1 MLTARPMRRML
12 PVFVLLTLVTAGVY
26 GQVWNFGFIN
36 YDDPLYVTDNPIVQ
50 RGFTWEGIRWAFT
63 ALAAANWHPLTWLS
77 HMLDVSLFGLDP
89 GFHHLVNLLFH
100 LLNTALLFFALKAM
114 TGACWRSAFVAAL
127 FALHPLHVES
137 VAWIAER
144 KDVLSTF
151 FGLLAIGAY
160 CRYAQRPGWRKFLP
174 VAIFFSLGLMAKPML
189 VTLPLVL
196 LLMDFWPLGRLKP
209 SLPEASSA
217 PASRR

>member
-1 MLTARPMRRML
+1 MPSSRE
-12 PVFVLLTLVTAGVY
+12 
-26 GQVWNFGFIN
+26 
-36 YDDPLYVTDNPIVQ
+36 
-50 RGFTWEGIRWAFT
+50 GFTWEGIRWAFT

-100 LLNTALLFFALKAM
+100 LLNTALLFFVLKAM

-160 CRYAQRPGWRKFLP
+160 VPLRAETG
-174 VAIFFSLGLMAKPML
+174 MAEIPSRRD
-189 VTLPLVL
+189 L
-196 LLMDFWPLGRLKP
+196 LLAGPHGETHAGHPSPGSAADGFLAARAAEAFPAGSLVSPGPAGDRKKSKKKKRGRQHPNRQSARGTGSPHLR
-209 SLPEASSA
+209 SS
-217 PASRR
+217 RKKYR